1 MLDPVRGYR
10 IGRMDDIWMSY
21 FLRAIADRRGEA
33 VLYGP
38 PLVVQKRNPHNFV
51 GDLTQELPGYVLTE
65 RLIEYL
71 REFHPGE
78 ASYVDAY
85 VELIYHLRD
94 SVEADHDLPE
104 PEREYL
110 RQLTLGMAAWHAAVA
125 DVTG

>member
-1 MLDPVRGYR
+1 MLGGRDEQVVDGGRKERLLAPSDRDATRAKTASRGASR
-10 IGRMDDIWMSY
+10 RT
-21 FLRAIADRRGEA
+21 LR
-33 VLYGP
+33 
-38 PLVVQKRNPHNFV
+38 
-51 GDLTQELPGYVLTE
+51 LPGYVLTE

-125 DVTG
+125 DVIG